1 MNAEQLMETVI
12 SKEVVYPGV
21 ILRLEHWQ
29 VRLPNGHTALREV
42 ACHIGASA
50 VVAVDDRQ
58 RVLLVKQ
65 MRAAVGRIT
74 TEIPAGK
81 LNFVG
86 EDPQECA
93 ARELSEETGCTAAQ
107 WHELNCMESS
117 PGILT
122 ERIHIYLATG
132 LSMGDSHPDDDE
144 FVDVVRMPLEEAVAR
159 VMDGTFRDAKTCLGI
174 MMAARYLASH

>member
-1 MNAEQLMETVI
+1 MNDEQLMETVL

-29 VRLPNGHTALREV
+29 VRLPNGHEALREV

-50 VVAVDDRQ
+50 VVAVDNQQ

-81 LNFVG
+81 LNYAG
-86 EDPQECA
+86 EDPLECA
-93 ARELSEETGCTAAQ
+93 VRELSEETGCTAEHWQ
-107 WHELNCMESS
+107 ELTAMESS

-132 LSMGDSHPDDDE
+132 LSMGASHPDDDE
-144 FVDVVRMPLEEAVAR
+144 FVDVERIPLQEAVAR
-159 VMDGTFRDAKTCLGI
+159 VMDGTFRDAKTSLGI
-174 MMAARYLASH
+174 LMAARVLSH

>member
-1 MNAEQLMETVI
+1 MNDEQLMETVL

-29 VRLPNGHTALREV
+29 VRLPNGHQALREV

-81 LNFVG
+81 LNFAG
-86 EDPQECA
+86 EDPLECA
-93 ARELSEETGCTAAQ
+93 RRELSEETGCTAAHWQ
-107 WHELNCMESS
+107 ELTAMESS

-122 ERIHIYLATG
+122 ERIHIYLATE
-132 LSMGDSHPDDDE
+132 LSMGASHPDDDE
-144 FVDVVRMPLEEAVAR
+144 FVDVERIPLQEAVAR
-159 VMDGTFRDAKTCLGI
+159 VMDGTFRDAKTSLGI
-174 MMAARYLASH
+174 LMAAQVLSH

>member
-1 MNAEQLMETVI
+1 MNEEQLMETVI

-50 VVAVDDRQ
+50 VVAVDDQR

-81 LNFVG
+81 LNYVG
-86 EDPQECA
+86 EDPLECA
-93 ARELSEETGCTAAQ
+93 ARELSEETGCTAGS

-144 FVDVVRMPLEEAVAR
+144 FVDVVRLPLEEAVAR
-159 VMDGTFRDAKTCLGI
+159 VMDGTFRDAKTSLGI
-174 MMAARYLASH
+174 LMAAQVLSH